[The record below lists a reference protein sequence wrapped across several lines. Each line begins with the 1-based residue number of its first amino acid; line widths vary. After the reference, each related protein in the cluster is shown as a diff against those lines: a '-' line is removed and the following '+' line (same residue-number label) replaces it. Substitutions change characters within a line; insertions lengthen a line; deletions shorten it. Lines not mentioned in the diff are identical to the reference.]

1 MMTLELRAQLLAQKR
16 ELNLTWQAGI
26 RWFCCSCVLATIAAS
41 RRSNSGRN
49 GTRSTSW
56 DQARVRAVSL
66 RKAQNESE
74 LEYSHHRGLSIS
86 ASGRIAS
93 DGTGPGKGGRGGDRS
108 IRCRVGWPQPLGHP
122 GWTWGSQGGVFA
134 ETPNRIIVLQRGELP
149 IPEKAPE
156 GYTGGYG
163 SFGTPATA
171 GKPRLENCILIVDG
185 NGKLIESWTQWD
197 SLFAGGRGPHK
208 VKINPYD
215 AEKHVWIIDDMVQ
228 QVFEFT
234 HDGKQLV
241 MTLGEKGVQG
251 TDDKHFGR
259 PTDIAWLPDGTFF
272 VSDGYVNTR
281 VVKFAKDGKFLMTW
295 GTKGN
300 GPGQFN
306 LPHSIDIDAQRRIYV
321 ADRSNSRI
329 QIFDENGKYLDEWR
343 NIRQPYHIMITSDQH
358 LWVADG
364 VSNKFLKYDLNGKL
378 LYSWGTYGSFPGAF
392 WGVHQFSVDS
402 EGNLYAAET
411 FGGRTQK
418 FHPKKD
424 AEPRSLIG
432 QPVIIPSSQN

>member
-1 MMTLELRAQLLAQKR
+1 MTESMRVRMAMGLALLLAGGA
-16 ELNLTWQAGI
+16 LA
-26 RWFCCSCVLATIAAS
+26 VLLSTFPGAVFGQTQ
-41 RRSNSGRN
+41 RN
-49 GTRSTSW
+49 QS
-56 DQARVRAVSL
+56 
-66 RKAQNESE
+66 
-74 LEYSHHRGLSIS
+74 
-86 ASGRIAS
+86 
-93 DGTGPGKGGRGGDRS
+93 GKGGEEETGPYE
-108 IRCRVGWPQPLGHP
+108 VVEGWPQPLGHA

-134 ETPNRIIVLQRGELP
+134 ETPNRIYIANRGELP

-163 SFGTPATA
+163 AFGQPATS
-171 GKPRLENCILIVDG
+171 GKPRLENCILVVDA
-185 NGKLIESWTQWD
+185 NGKLLENWTQWD
-197 SLFAGGRGPHK
+197 HLFAGGRGPHH

-215 AEKHVWIIDDMVQ
+215 PEKHVWVVDDMVQ

-241 MTLGEKGVQG
+241 LTLGERLVRGE
-251 TDDKHFGR
+251 DDKHFGR

-272 VSDGYVNTR
+272 ISDGYVNTR
-281 VVKFAKDGKFLMTW
+281 VVKFDKNGKFLMTW
-295 GTKGN
+295 GKKGK
-300 GPGQFN
+300 GPGEFD
-306 LPHSIDIDAQRRIYV
+306 LPHSIDIDAQRHVYV

-329 QIFDENGKYLDEWR
+329 QIFDENGKYLNEWD
-343 NIRQPYHIMITSDQH
+343 NIRSPYHIMITADQH

-364 VSNKFLKYDLNGKL
+364 VTNKFLEYDLNGKL

-418 FHPKKD
+418 FRPKAGADRAK
-424 AEPRSLIG
+424 LIG
-432 QPVIIPSSQN
+432 QPVRITLTSSR